1 MLYSLK
7 KYLPVL
13 IIIVLTGCGIAPRL
27 TELRVDAET
36 AFENEDYT
44 AALQSYEELIEL
56 QKSRNREIRGDTWHH
71 AGIAAWETD
80 KKDKAIEY
88 LVQAGRKDYSTESSL
103 YILSNAYREID
114 NLSLEITNLEKYIA
128 NYPEG
133 EYIDEMQK
141 YLFDAYIESKNFDAA
156 TDLWTDLESQA
167 EDDPEIMES
176 YLVLTKNQGRD
187 EDARKVSEKII
198 KMDRNNTLALE
209 FLGEYY
215 FWKAENRY
223 QEEMKAYEANRTTR
237 QYRHL
242 LTALDEINK
251 EFRLSRDYFLRLWNQ
266 NPESR
271 YATYLRNIHLRFG
284 DDERAGYYQKRIN

>member
-1 MLYSLK
+1 MVYSLK
-7 KYLPVL
+7 KYLPVFVL
-13 IIIVLTGCGIAPRL
+13 IVLSGCGVSPRL

-56 QKSRNREIRGDTWHH
+56 QKSRNREISGETWHD
-71 AGIAAWETD
+71 AGIAAWELDET
-80 KKDKAIEY
+80 DKAIEY
-88 LVQAGRKDYSTESSL
+88 LVQAGRKDFSTESSL

-114 NLSLEITNLEKYIA
+114 NLSLEITSLERYVA
-128 NYPEG
+128 SYPEG

-141 YLFDAYIESKNFDAA
+141 YLFDAYIESRNFDAA
-156 TDLWTDLESQA
+156 AELWTDLEKQA
-167 EDDPEIMES
+167 EDEPEILES
-176 YLVLTKNQGRD
+176 YLVLTKNQGRE
-187 EDARKVSEKII
+187 EDARKVSEKLL

-209 FLGEYY
+209 YLGEHY

-237 QYRHL
+237 QYRQL

-266 NPESR
+266 NPDSR

-284 DDERAGYYQKRIN
+284 DDERAEYYQKRI